1 METEKVEGADNS
13 ATETTPAPEMDLAG
27 LAASLKSEPAPAPE
41 APAQEATPAEVD
53 EYLNPPSALK
63 PEYKAE
69 WAKLPKNW
77 RQEFYRRET
86 DFHKGIEPYKGGHS
100 KWEKL
105 EKEVLSPY
113 AARIQSSGLPP
124 ERFVQ
129 EFLALDHAL
138 TNGTPQQKA
147 QAFAAFQQYYGLGTP
162 PGQQQTQQQQ
172 LDPTVQRLQ
181 DELAQIKGT
190 LTQDL
195 TVRQQR
201 EQQEALESI
210 NAFKTDPK
218 NIYFE
223 DVKDDMAALL
233 STGRAKDLA
242 DAYDKACRLNPAVFA
257 ATAKQQ
263 REAEEKQRIEDAK
276 RKTADAKRAGF
287 DVQAQGAAVPGA
299 KRKSI
304 REEMADRLGV
314 QLSN

>member
-1 METEKVEGADNS
+1 MEIEKVEGADNS

-27 LAASLKSEPAPAPE
+27 LAASLKSGGEKAPEAAPAPE
-41 APAQEATPAEVD
+41 APAEVD
-53 EYLNPPSALK
+53 EYLAPPSALK

-86 DFHKGIEPYKGGHS
+86 DFHKGIEPYKGAHS
-100 KWEKL
+100 RWEKL
-105 EKEVLSPY
+105 EKEVISPY
-113 AARIQSSGLPP
+113 TARLQALGQP
-124 ERFVQ
+124 EMVFK
-129 EFLALDHAL
+129 EFLQLDHAL
-138 TNGTPQQKA
+138 TSGTPQQKA
-147 QAFAAFQQYYGLGTP
+147 QAFAAFQQFYGIGAP
-162 PGQQQTQQQQ
+162 PSQQQTPQTPM
-172 LDPTVQRLQ
+172 DPTVQRLQ

-201 EQQEALESI
+201 EQHEALESI
-210 NAFKTDPK
+210 NAFKSDPK
-218 NIYFE
+218 NIYFD

-242 DAYDKACRLNPAVFA
+242 DAYDKACRMNPAVFA

-299 KRKSI
+299 RQKSI
-304 REEMADRLGV
+304 REEMAERLGV